1 MDEKAIDRAV
11 RLEHLVHHAQRC
23 IALHFPFDAGLI
35 AAAKHAGA
43 RWSKTHRCW
52 YTPNAP
58 EHLQEIFTAFKG
70 KAWVDMNGLR
80 KKAGTAAPARSM
92 TPPAIQA
99 RVAGGAKP
107 LAPAPAAARPT
118 TAATALSNVQE
129 DALATMRRKLEIGR
143 YSPRSIQVY
152 LGATK
157 QLFQHFPNKHPNDIR
172 TEDIEAF
179 QHHLASV
186 RKVSNSTLN
195 QAVNAIRYYYMNVL
209 GDERRVSFIERPRS
223 ERKLPSVLSEEEVT
237 AILGS
242 VANLKHQC
250 ILMLIYSAGLRLGEL
265 IHLHRTDIIPER
277 KQVVI
282 RGGKGRKD
290 RITILSPKVLA
301 KLDAYI
307 EEYRPKEYLF
317 EGQNGGPYSDTS
329 VQAIFKQAKA
339 KAGITAPA
347 TVHTLRHSFATHLL
361 EKGTDLRYIQTL
373 LGHSS
378 SKTTEIYTHVSTKA
392 LGKIRSPLD
401 DLDL

>member
-1 MDEKAIDRAV
+1 MDEKAIDRGV

-23 IALHFPFDAGLI
+23 IALHFPFDAALI

-58 EHLQEIFTAFKG
+58 KHLQEIFAAFKG

-80 KKAGTAAPARSM
+80 KKAGTS
-92 TPPAIQA
+92 
-99 RVAGGAKP
+99 
-107 LAPAPAAARPT
+107 APAPPIPKPPSTAGAANGTKRPPT
-118 TAATALSNVQE
+118 SAATAHQKPTASALSKAQE
-129 DALATMRRKLEIGR
+129 DALAAMRRKLEIGR
-143 YSPRSIQVY
+143 YSPRSIPVY

-209 GDERRVSFIERPRS
+209 GDVRRVTFIERPRS
-223 ERKLPSVLSEEEVT
+223 ERKLPSVLSEEEV
-237 AILGS
+237 ASLLRN
-242 VANLKHQC
+242 VDNLKHRS
-250 ILMLIYSAGLRLGEL
+250 ILMLIYSAGLRLSEL
-265 IHLHRTDIIPER
+265 IGLER
-277 KQVVI
+277 QDLAVERGQLVV
-282 RGGKGRKD
+282 RRGKGSKD
-290 RITILSPKVLA
+290 RTTLLSRKALA
-301 KLDAYI
+301 SL
-307 EEYRPKEYLF
+307 EEYLTKYKPKRYLF
-317 EGQNGGPYSDTS
+317 EGPDGGPYSPRS
-329 VQAIFKQAKA
+329 VQVIFHRARE
-339 KAGITAPA
+339 KAGITKPA

-361 EKGTDLRYIQTL
+361 EKGTDLRYIQAL